1 MAREDA
7 IDAVGKIVEVLSDK
21 LYWVELV
28 NGHRLLA
35 HVSGR
40 RRSNFERMSL
50 GDVVEIRMSPYDLSK
65 GCINVRDE

>member
-1 MAREDA
+1 MARDDA